1 MNQRAKVLH
10 YRRKLF
16 QNSLLV
22 FLVNIW
28 NKLNLAIRWAES
40 HLLFQEKL
48 LELIRPT
55 RNNTY
60 PIHDP
65 LRTKLLN
72 RLRVG
77 FSYLW
82 EHKFRHNF
90 ADTLNP
96 LWACALEPEC
106 IECSL
111 LRCDNYITI

>member
-1 MNQRAKVLH
+1 MNQRVKVLH

-16 QNSLLV
+16 QNSPLV

-28 NKLNLAIRWAES
+28 NKLDLAIRWAES

-65 LRTKLLN
+65 LGIKLLN

-106 IECSL
+106 IECFL